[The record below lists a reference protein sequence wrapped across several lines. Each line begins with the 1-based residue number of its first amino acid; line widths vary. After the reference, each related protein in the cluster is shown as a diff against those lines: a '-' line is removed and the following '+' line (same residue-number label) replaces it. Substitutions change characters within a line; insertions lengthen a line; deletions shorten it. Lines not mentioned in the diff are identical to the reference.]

1 MMESESQNNSL
12 VGTPVVDEASS
23 VQIKVLF
30 FAKARDITGLPELP
44 LVVSPGSTTE
54 DCLNK
59 LVAKFPNLQDIRGC
73 IVLALNEEYT
83 TESAIVKDKDE
94 LAIIPPIS
102 DNMRHWA
109 IGSKLGQGTF
119 ISTQALVG
127 RKLRLRHSSRLE
139 RDAFRPTL
147 FLGRTLIE
155 KTCRQTPFYEL
166 CLWSLKSHPESRDAD
181 DVKKLTQIMV
191 DSVLKTKA
199 MDTLDLIDELLQDGI
214 ALEPA
219 MQRAL
224 TSCAERYNAIIKG
237 DVPEIVEAL
246 KTGDY
251 KFAEKGSNDAAMEA
265 NSYHAS

>member
-1 MMESESQNNSL
+1 MESESQNNSL
-12 VGTPVVDEASS
+12 VGTPVVDEGSS

-30 FAKARDITGLPELP
+30 FARARDITGLPELP
-44 LVVSPGSTTE
+44 LVVSSGSTTE

-102 DNMRHWA
+102 
-109 IGSKLGQGTF
+109 
-119 ISTQALVG
+119 
-127 RKLRLRHSSRLE
+127 
-139 RDAFRPTL
+139 DAFRPTL

-265 NSYHAS
+265 NSCEMDFPSKSPLTDMNMVVHDVSVVTSSMVKIMLHSPIYRSK